1 MVHYTPTSED
11 VRLYEIALLYPFP
24 INQKEESDLL
34 KAVDGIFADAGAKE
48 IFRDV
53 WGRRGLAYKIGGY
66 AEANFII
73 FYQEL
78 DPRKLRDVDQQLR
91 ILKGV
96 LRHLIVKPVEGLE
109 IRSFA
114 NAEKQWKEK
123 ARLEDANRASEK
135 EERLKKQ
142 VLDKAK
148 RKAAPAARKAEST
161 KKEKPAV
168 TGAALNAQLDKLI
181 SDEDLDI

>member
-1 MVHYTPTSED
+1 MVSYAPTSED

-24 INQKEESDLL
+24 INQKEEAELL
-34 KAVDGIFADAGAKE
+34 KAVDGIFADAKAKE

-73 FYQEL
+73 TYQEL
-78 DPRKLRDVDQQLR
+78 DPRKLKDIDQQLR
-91 ILKGV
+91 ILKGI

-109 IRSFA
+109 LRSFA

-123 ARLEDANRASEK
+123 ARVEDANRVTEK

-148 RKAAPAARKAEST
+148 RKSAPAAAKDAA

-168 TGAALNAQLDKLI
+168 TGEALNAQLDKLI
-181 SDEDLDI
+181 SDKDLDI